1 MKTTMAVERANL
13 QDPAPAALARR
24 HRSCW
29 IHVSFGVAPV
39 LSLPQNGANDP
50 QRTFQPIS
58 SPVAQSWVNGFAV
71 CQPTGRRSEQ
81 AAGRCSGWFDVY
93 ASAKDSTGISSRS
106 VYSTHPHSHRH
117 DHGRTMLDWVLA
129 FVTRPHSGQITSN
142 GTRPH
147 VGRPDGFSPGYL
159 ASVNSS

>member
-50 QRTFQPIS
+50 QQTFIAVASLQGAAPRGESRTRI
-58 SPVAQSWVNGFAV
+58 N
-71 CQPTGRRSEQ
+71 
-81 AAGRCSGWFDVY
+81 
-93 ASAKDSTGISSRS
+93 
-106 VYSTHPHSHRH
+106 
-117 DHGRTMLDWVLA
+117 
-129 FVTRPHSGQITSN
+129 
-142 GTRPH
+142 
-147 VGRPDGFSPGYL
+147 
-159 ASVNSS
+159 